1 MTAKTSEN
9 LAKVLEGVGLN
20 AMAVKA
26 RADQYH
32 DFLSDD
38 ALCSLT
44 LEREL
49 REARDY
55 AQDQDPAQA
64 KLIEAIR
71 QQHLNG
77 EFDASN
83 EESDEWAKSPD
94 GQEVFNM
101 LRKGK

>member
-9 LAKVLEGVGLN
+9 LAKVLEEVGLHS
-20 AMAVKA
+20 MVLKA

-38 ALCSLT
+38 AMCAVT
-44 LEREL
+44 LEQEL
-49 REARDY
+49 RMARDR
-55 AQDQDPAQA
+55 QPDPILA
-64 KLIEAIR
+64 KMIEAIR

-77 EFDASN
+77 EFDAST

-94 GQEVFNM
+94 GQAAFGM
-101 LRKGK
+101 LLGKKP

>member
-9 LAKVLEGVGLN
+9 LAKVLEGVGLHG
-20 AMAVKA
+20 MALKA

-38 ALCSLT
+38 PLCALT
-44 LEREL
+44 LETEL
-49 REARDY
+49 RQARDQ
-55 AQDQDPAQA
+55 AHDPILA

-77 EFDASN
+77 EFDASR
-83 EESDEWAKSPD
+83 EESDEWAKSAD
-94 GQEVFNM
+94 GIEAFEA
-101 LRKGK
+101 LLKGGKK

>member
-9 LAKVLEGVGLN
+9 LAQVLEGVGLD
-20 AMAVKA
+20 AMAIKA

-49 REARDY
+49 RQARDMTK
-55 AQDQDPAQA
+55 DPILA
-64 KLIEAIR
+64 KQIEAIR
-71 QQHLNG
+71 QKHLNG
-77 EFDASN
+77 DFDASK
-83 EESDEWAKSPD
+83 EESDEWAASPE
-94 GQEVFNM
+94 GQQVFDM

>member
-9 LAKVLEGVGLN
+9 LALVLEGVGLHD
-20 AMAVKA
+20 MAVKA
-26 RADQYH
+26 RADMYH

-49 REARDY
+49 REARDRC
-55 AQDQDPAQA
+55 ADPIMA

-77 EFDASN
+77 DFDASM
-83 EESDEWAKSPD
+83 EESDDWANSPEGLEAFKMLVD
-94 GQEVFNM
+94 G
-101 LRKGK
+101 K